1 MDPADP
7 AKPAFDRQLALA
19 ADRTILARE
28 QAYGS
33 WVRTGLAALA
43 SAVGARTLLHDVL
56 PGWLAVATGAVLA
69 IFSAFCF
76 AAAIWRELSPGFVD
90 LHPSQRALPHA
101 LLIAIN
107 GFLCLV
113 SLGALV
119 GIVTMR

>member
-1 MDPADP
+1 LPTDPELP
-7 AKPAFDRQLALA
+7 EFDRQLALA

-43 SAVGARTLLHDVL
+43 AAVGARTVLHEVL
-56 PGWLAVATGAVLA
+56 PMWFVLATGVVLAV
-69 IFSAFCF
+69 FSAFCF
-76 AAAIWRELSPGFVD
+76 AAAVWREVSPGFVD
-90 LHPSQRALPHA
+90 LHPSQRSLPRG

-113 SLGALV
+113 SAGALI
-119 GIVTMR
+119 GIVTLR

>member
-1 MDPADP
+1 MKADP
-7 AKPAFDRQLALA
+7 DPPEFDRQLALA

-43 SAVGARTLLHDVL
+43 AAVGARTLLHDVL
-56 PGWLAVATGAVLA
+56 PVWFALATGAVLA
-69 IFSAFCF
+69 LFSAFCF
-76 AAAIWRELSPGFVD
+76 AAAVWREMSPGFVD
-90 LHPSQRALPHA
+90 LHPSQRSLSPG

-113 SLGALV
+113 SAAALI
-119 GIVTMR
+119 GIVAMR